1 MKKKNKRKI
10 FRKLFKFTFTVGV
23 IFIIG
28 FAINYFIITSS
39 VKLDTNKLTHALST
53 PSFSVLSTTGENIN
67 TNNKS
72 KVISIEDLKTHTIN
86 AFLTSEDRS
95 FYKHKGLD
103 YKRIAGAMYNN
114 IKSRKIKQGG
124 STISQQLI
132 KNTHLSSDKT
142 IERKLKEIKLTKEL
156 EKNYSKNKIL
166 ELYLNTI
173 YFGNGCYGIEE
184 ASQFY
189 FSKSSSDISPAESA
203 MLVGIISS
211 PKYNEPIQHME
222 RATAKKLTILSN
234 MNKLG
239 LLSDKDYISAKNQ
252 EIIIT
257 KHNNDFYNQFLNST
271 INSASKILGLTENQL
286 RNKNIVIET
295 SLNNNLNNF
304 ITNLINEKS
313 YQPVNE
319 NQTKPII
326 QSIVIDNKTHKVIAY
341 TTNAKYNQ
349 ENTRRQ
355 PGSVIKPL
363 LVYAPAFESGK
374 ITPSSFILDE
384 QTNFGEYSP
393 KNSNNK
399 YLGWTNI
406 RTAIEKSLN
415 VPAVKT
421 LSYIGTE
428 KAKNFANRIGLKFDK
443 NDNHLAI
450 ALGGLTN
457 GTTIK
462 EIADAYSSL
471 ANLGEYSPS
480 SFITKIKTANNNLLY
495 ESKVKTNKAMKQET
509 AYMITSC
516 LMSAVKDGTAKKLSG
531 FDFSIAS
538 KTGTTNNNKDAWNA
552 CYTTS
557 HTIVTWYGNSD
568 NSKLGLG
575 VNGSTYPT
583 LINKEILREL
593 YKNNLPEDFEIPENI
608 IQATLDSEDLNNNI
622 ISLST
627 SQEKSSQDNEIF
639 TIDNLPKFTENKDK
653 MQINLSIENK
663 TNNKPKLI
671 ISCKNAENIVV
682 YKENNNKIAVFK
694 EIENP
699 NSSIE
704 IIDNQTRSGEIYSYY
719 VAIKNGDK
727 TITTDKIKIKSY

>member
-257 KHNNDFYNQFLNST
+257 KHKNDFYNQFLNST

-457 GTTIK
+457 GTTVK

-480 SFITKIKTANNNLLY
+480 SYITKIKTANNTPLY

-593 YKNNLPEDFEIPENI
+593 YKNNLPKDFEIPENI
-608 IQATLDSEDLNNNI
+608 IQATLDSEDLNNNR

-671 ISCKNAENIVV
+671 ISCKNAESIVV

>member
-203 MLVGIISS
+203 MLVGIFSS

-257 KHNNDFYNQFLNST
+257 KHKNDFYNQFLNST

-393 KNSNNK
+393 QNSNNK

-457 GTTIK
+457 GTTVK

-471 ANLGEYSPS
+471 ASLGEYSPS
-480 SFITKIKTANNNLLY
+480 SYITKIKTANNNLLY

-531 FDFSIAS
+531 FDFNIAS

-608 IQATLDSEDLNNNI
+608 IQATLDSEDLNNNR

-663 TNNKPKLI
+663 INNKPKLI
-671 ISCKNAENIVV
+671 ISSKNAENIVI